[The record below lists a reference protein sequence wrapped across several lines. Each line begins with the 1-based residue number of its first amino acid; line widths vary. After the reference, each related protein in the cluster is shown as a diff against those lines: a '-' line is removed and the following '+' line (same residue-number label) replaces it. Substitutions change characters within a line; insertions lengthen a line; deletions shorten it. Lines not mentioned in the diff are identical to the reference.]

1 MARPWKKRWPYISKS
16 GRKTYW
22 LGFRDHDGVERT
34 KSFASTKA
42 AKEWADLY
50 VSSERRGIETLRR
63 FLLDLDAKDANCS
76 TDDMTIGEVVQLY
89 FAFNAP
95 DTPDGL
101 STSTFHTYRYSAKR
115 HLLGHPGVDRGRE
128 VPPAPYAVRFAAEPA
143 AKFNEPAAPRAWREG
158 MKHAGVG
165 SSARVH
171 AWRVLSAVLSWA
183 AGSDQVPSIESNGCL
198 FANEKIG
205 NRRKSTRSANGR
217 ASVRRQGD
225 EVQSWAL
232 SPKSVELLRLE
243 MMRGVAHPTSPILS
257 LRDATIVSLQFGL
270 ALRNQEVYGL
280 RWSSFMVDQRV
291 RIADVL
297 SWDAI
302 DELGKT
308 EKATGRI
315 ADVPELLS
323 ADLAD
328 WRTLL
333 TREGFP
339 VGGAE
344 FVISG
349 NLAGAHYG
357 AIDERTGACHMS
369 KNQAQKWRPRCMK
382 PALSAAA
389 GRNPAWALIADATPY
404 SLRRGGISARL
415 RGESAQ
421 SVADQCGT
429 SLEMLSRHYSYEI
442 DGFGR
447 GRPETLDEQWQRA
460 RASVPQQPRD
470 DDLHLVAA

>member
-1 MARPWKKRWPYISKS
+1 
-16 GRKTYW
+16 
-22 LGFRDHDGVERT
+22 
-34 KSFASTKA
+34 
-42 AKEWADLY
+42 
-50 VSSERRGIETLRR
+50 
-63 FLLDLDAKDANCS
+63 
-76 TDDMTIGEVVQLY
+76 
-89 FAFNAP
+89 
-95 DTPDGL
+95 
-101 STSTFHTYRYSAKR
+101 
-115 HLLGHPGVDRGRE
+115 
-128 VPPAPYAVRFAAEPA
+128 
-143 AKFNEPAAPRAWREG
+143 

-183 AGSDQVPSIESNGCL
+183 AGSDQVRSIESNGCL

-205 NRRKSTRSANGR
+205 NRRKSTRSASGR

-243 MMRGVAHPTSPILS
+243 MMRGNAHPASPILS

-280 RWSSFMVDQRV
+280 RWSSFMLDGRV

-333 TREGFP
+333 AREGFP
-339 VGGAE
+339 VCGAE
-344 FVISG
+344 FVIPG

-357 AIDERTGACHMS
+357 AIDEKTGACHMS
-369 KNQAQKWRPRCMK
+369 KNQAQKWRPRCMT

-389 GRNPAWALIADATPY
+389 SRNPAWALIADATPY

-429 SLEMLSRHYSYEI
+429 SLEMLSRHYQ
-442 DGFGR
+442 
-447 GRPETLDEQWQRA
+447 L
-460 RASVPQQPRD
+460 
-470 DDLHLVAA
+470 